1 MEWFQSNANSNGVY
15 VATTTSPPPPPA
27 MAPSTTTASPMMI
40 HSTSASPKGNVKT
53 TTKSL
58 LSLHNTPTTK
68 SAATEPPSRLN
79 VATTTSIPNI
89 FTTAG
94 VILATTMMNTM
105 GTTTDIP
112 IQNEHEN
119 QKQECSQ
126 NNCCGEGLGLVKLL
140 YDPVVTFRF

>member
-1 MEWFQSNANSNGVY
+1 
-15 VATTTSPPPPPA
+15 
-27 MAPSTTTASPMMI
+27 MMI

-112 IQNEHEN
+112 IQNELEN

-126 NNCCGEGLGLVKLL
+126 NNCCGEGTKWVNGICVATREGLIKACK
-140 YDPVVTFRF
+140 DARGPFGWSCEEPSECHA